1 MFFILGRCEE
11 NKVFTLPKSRDQIC
25 FLAKR
30 EGVKTY
36 DEAHDTCRDA
46 GFDGN
51 LELRY
56 EEDANFTQ
64 KLMYCSSKFIQNK
77 QPGNYKKY
85 KYTTIGYAFKIDETR
100 LFPIPYQIFQVC
112 LTAAMDYQYPLRL
125 VKRSLLQRA
134 DSIRCYFGLEV
145 NRVFVGPIL
154 NQFMMINWSYIL

>member
-1 MFFILGRCEE
+1 MILGRCEE

-77 QPGNYKKY
+77 QPGNYKK
-85 KYTTIGYAFKIDETR
+85 
-100 LFPIPYQIFQVC
+100 
-112 LTAAMDYQYPLRL
+112 
-125 VKRSLLQRA
+125 
-134 DSIRCYFGLEV
+134 
-145 NRVFVGPIL
+145 
-154 NQFMMINWSYIL
+154 

>member
-1 MFFILGRCEE
+1 MFFIIGRCEE

-77 QPGNYKKY
+77 QPGNYQRKNKK
-85 KYTTIGYAFKIDETR
+85 F
-100 LFPIPYQIFQVC
+100 
-112 LTAAMDYQYPLRL
+112 
-125 VKRSLLQRA
+125 
-134 DSIRCYFGLEV
+134 
-145 NRVFVGPIL
+145 NRF
-154 NQFMMINWSYIL
+154 NIN